1 MIGSPAKRT
10 VFAAWEN
17 KTLTGLCAPDR
28 GRTYDLPLRKRTLYP
43 LSYRRLVVILYIEI
57 YYIAEEYL
65 HSISHAQGKHSLFN
79 IYFSPQKNKI
89 NSHKNTHNS
98 SQIKLRDKLT
108 I

>member
-17 KTLTGLCAPDR
+17 KTLKNTRAPDR

-43 LSYRRLVVILYIEI
+43 LSYRRLVAILYIQNN
-57 YYIAEEYL
+57 YIAEEYL
-65 HSISHAQGKHSLFN
+65 HSTSHAQGKHSLSN
-79 IYFSPQKNKI
+79 IYFPPQKNKI